1 MRIMLIM
8 SIFLEIKLFLIFL
21 ILKTD
26 SMIESALIKNT
37 PDFGGHFF
45 PYIYKMFGSASI
57 VTKARVNIEFIHSA
71 SVLARGIALSDR
83 ESLGKPKLM
92 TYSTFTLYWFLVS
105 LVKPLFASLTTRW
118 NSILNIQNYHEDC
131 LYHKHHEDCRVY
143 GGWLHVLLKYVYRS
157 KWILRYWW
165 LTTPSSNSHILEI
178 ILVKRKEKG
187 LVYSKWT
194 FNILI
199 G

>member
-105 LVKPLFASLTTRW
+105 SVKPLFASLTTRW

-131 LYHKHHEDCRVY
+131 LYHKHHSGTSSSWSVMMESSLRWVITCIAKIHLSFQVNFE
-143 GGWLHVLLKYVYRS
+143 VLMADD
-157 KWILRYWW
+157 
-165 LTTPSSNSHILEI
+165 T
-178 ILVKRKEKG
+178 
-187 LVYSKWT
+187 
-194 FNILI
+194 LI
-199 G
+199 